1 MINKIIDAIKNGVFL
16 WKTKKKIIE
25 TIRKKNNLLYIKDRD
40 AKAVVYQ
47 YKDYKK
53 LYTKYKT
60 MIDKGPVP
68 SSNHV
73 LSDKVWVCW
82 FQGYESAPPLVK
94 ACINSMYKVM
104 PEKDI
109 IVLTKTNYK
118 QYIELP
124 DYIEEKFEKG
134 KIGMAHF
141 SDLLRISLLAKWGGM
156 WIDSTA
162 LCTDGNFFRY
172 ASKQHLFVFKQL
184 NLGNQEEAPIIASN
198 WFISSEIENPI
209 VTLTRDLL
217 YTYWKDYDYAI
228 NYFIFHL
235 FFAMACRRY
244 ENEWESIPSFNNSS
258 PHMLMFE
265 LKRDYSSERWEQLM
279 KMSGIHKLQRYDDYS
294 DLKKSNYYKILNTY
308 LE

>member
-16 WKTKKKIIE
+16 WKTKKKIVE
-25 TIRKKNNLLYIKDRD
+25 TIRKKNDLLHIKDRD
-40 AKAVVYQ
+40 AKTVIYQ

-53 LYTKYKT
+53 LCTKYKE
-60 MIDKGPVP
+60 MIDRGVDPR
-68 SSNHV
+68 SEHEFSN
-73 LSDKVWVCW
+73 KVWVCW
-82 FQGYESAPPLVK
+82 FQGYEAAPPLVK
-94 ACINSMYKVM
+94 ACINSMHRVM
-104 PEKDI
+104 PGKEI
-109 IVLTKTNYK
+109 IILTRNNYK

-124 DYIEEKFEKG
+124 DYIEKKFEKG

-162 LCTDGNFFRY
+162 LCTNEEFFKY

-184 NLGNQEEAPIIASN
+184 NLGNQGEAPIIASN
-198 WFISSEIENPI
+198 WFISSEIGNPI
-209 VTLTRDLL
+209 VTLTRNLL
-217 YTYWKDYDYAI
+217 YEYWKDYDYAI
-228 NYFIFHL
+228 NYFVFHL

-244 ENEWESIPSFNNSS
+244 RNEWESIPAFNNSS

-265 LKRDYSSERWEQLM
+265 LKKDYSAERWEQLM

-294 DLKKSNYYKILNTY
+294 NLKKSNYCKILDTY
-308 LE
+308 LQ

>member
-1 MINKIIDAIKNGVFL
+1 MINKIMDAIKKGVFL

-25 TIRKKNNLLYIKDRD
+25 IIRKKNNLLYIKDRD
-40 AKAVVYQ
+40 AKTVVYQ

-53 LYTKYKT
+53 LYTKYKM
-60 MIDKGPVP
+60 MIDRGVAT
-68 SSNHV
+68 SSNHEF
-73 LSDKVWVCW
+73 SDKVWVCW

-94 ACINSMYKVM
+94 ACINSMHKVM
-104 PEKDI
+104 PEKEI

-124 DYIEEKFEKG
+124 NYIEEKFEKG

-162 LCTDGNFFRY
+162 LCTDEDFFRY

-184 NLGNQEEAPIIASN
+184 NLGNQGEAPIIASS
-198 WFISSEIENPI
+198 WFISSEIGNPI
-209 VTLTRDLL
+209 VVLTRNLL
-217 YTYWKDYDYAI
+217 YAYWQDYDYLL
-228 NYFIFHL
+228 NYFTFHL

-244 ENEWESIPSFNNSS
+244 ENEWESIPAFNNSS

-294 DLKKSNYYKILNTY
+294 DLKKSNYYKILDTY
-308 LE
+308 LQ